1 VSRLESDRRGPA
13 PRHLVRGVLGATIVT
28 AMLAA
33 VPATAAAVP
42 PPPPNPS
49 DSQLGSA
56 SADASSKA
64 GEVAGLVNQLNVAQ
78 GALDQLTSAVA
89 LKKELANKARVD
101 LGTAQQAAAAAATA
115 QVSAQ
120 QQVTVAQRRIDDA
133 RRQVDQFAAGS
144 YQQGSTVGSFSAYVG
159 SASPEDVLAR
169 AQLLDAVSSSQLGVM
184 DTLQRARTQSANA
197 DSEARAAKQRADTA
211 NAAATRAKQSADGA
225 TSAAV
230 QAQQTQA
237 AQSQQLALNRNKAQ
251 YAVDQARGAVAGL
264 QGQRQAFEQWDA
276 QRRAEEAA
284 AARAAAEEAAREQA
298 AAEAAV
304 RQQQAEA
311 AARQEQAAAAA
322 RQEQAAAAARQE
334 QAAAAAR
341 QEQAAAA
348 ARQEQ
353 AAAAARQEQADA
365 AAAEARA
372 AAAEAE
378 AAAAGRLQ
386 EARAAAAERQQQAEA
401 AASAARRASAA
412 AERQQQA
419 EAAASAAR
427 RASAAAER
435 QQQAEAAASAA
446 RRASAAAERQQ
457 QAEAAA
463 SAARRAAEA
472 AASAP
477 APRAP
482 SYTPPAPSGDGG
494 GSSATGD
501 PQTVINR
508 ALSRLG
514 ARYSWGG
521 GNYNGP
527 TVGVRDGGIADS
539 YGDYYS
545 VGFDCSGLMM
555 YAFAAAGIY
564 LPHFSGYQYT
574 SGTQVPLSRMQPG
587 DMIFYGDGGSEH
599 VALYMGNGKM
609 IEAPESGE
617 VVKVSPVRYGG
628 IAPYVTRMF

>member
-353 AAAAARQEQADA
+353 AAAAARQEQAAAAARQEQADA

-372 AAAEAE
+372 AAAEAK

-427 RASAAAER
+427 RAA
-435 QQQAEAAASAA
+435 
-446 RRASAAAERQQ
+446 
-457 QAEAAA
+457 
-463 SAARRAAEA
+463 A

-477 APRAP
+477 APRAL

-527 TVGVRDGGIADS
+527 TVGVRDGGVADS

>member
-1 VSRLESDRRGPA
+1 MSRLESDRRGPA

-341 QEQAAAA
+341 QEQA
-348 ARQEQ
+348 
-353 AAAAARQEQADA
+353 DA

-386 EARAAAAERQQQAEA
+386 EARA
-401 AASAARRASAA
+401 
-412 AERQQQA
+412 
-419 EAAASAAR
+419 
-427 RASAAAER
+427 
-435 QQQAEAAASAA
+435 
-446 RRASAAAERQQ
+446 AAAERQQ

>member
-1 VSRLESDRRGPA
+1 MSRLESDRRGPA
-13 PRHLVRGVLGATIVT
+13 PRHMVRGVLGATIVT

-64 GEVAGLVNQLNVAQ
+64 GEVARLVNQLNVAQ

-133 RRQVDQFAAGS
+133 RQQVDQFAAGS

-237 AQSQQLALNRNKAQ
+237 AQSQQLELNRNKAQ

-372 AAAEAE
+372 AAAEAK

-386 EARAAAAERQQQAEA
+386 EAQAAAAERQQQAEA

-427 RASAAAER
+427 RAA
-435 QQQAEAAASAA
+435 
-446 RRASAAAERQQ
+446 
-457 QAEAAA
+457 
-463 SAARRAAEA
+463 A

-477 APRAP
+477 APRVP

-527 TVGVRDGGIADS
+527 TVGVRDGGVADS

>member
-49 DSQLGSA
+49 DSQLSSA

-211 NAAATRAKQSADGA
+211 NAAAARAKQSADGA

-237 AQSQQLALNRNKAQ
+237 AQSQQLELNRNKAQ

-353 AAAAARQEQADA
+353 ADA

-372 AAAEAE
+372 AAAEAK

-386 EARAAAAERQQQAEA
+386 EAQAAAAERQQQAEA

-427 RASAAAER
+427 RASAAA
-435 QQQAEAAASAA
+435 
-446 RRASAAAERQQ
+446 
-457 QAEAAA
+457 
-463 SAARRAAEA
+463 
-472 AASAP
+472 SAP
-477 APRAP
+477 APRVP

-527 TVGVRDGGIADS
+527 TVGVRDGGVADS

>member
-64 GEVAGLVNQLNVAQ
+64 GEVARLVNQLNVAQ

-237 AQSQQLALNRNKAQ
+237 AQSQQLELNRNKAQ

-372 AAAEAE
+372 AAAEAK

-386 EARAAAAERQQQAEA
+386 EAQAAAAERQQQAEA

-427 RASAAAER
+427 RAA
-435 QQQAEAAASAA
+435 
-446 RRASAAAERQQ
+446 
-457 QAEAAA
+457 
-463 SAARRAAEA
+463 A

-477 APRAP
+477 APRVP

-527 TVGVRDGGIADS
+527 TVGVRDGGVADS

>member
-237 AQSQQLALNRNKAQ
+237 AQSQQLELNRNKAQ

-353 AAAAARQEQADA
+353 AAAAARQEQAAAAARQEQADA

-372 AAAEAE
+372 AAAEAK

-427 RASAAAER
+427 RAA
-435 QQQAEAAASAA
+435 
-446 RRASAAAERQQ
+446 
-457 QAEAAA
+457 
-463 SAARRAAEA
+463 A

-477 APRAP
+477 APRAL

-527 TVGVRDGGIADS
+527 TVGVRDGGVADS

-587 DMIFYGDGGSEH
+587 DMLFYGDGGSEH

>member
-1 VSRLESDRRGPA
+1 MSRLESDRRGPA

-64 GEVAGLVNQLNVAQ
+64 GEVARLVNQLNVAQ

-237 AQSQQLALNRNKAQ
+237 AQSQQLELNRNKAQ

-372 AAAEAE
+372 AAAEAK

-386 EARAAAAERQQQAEA
+386 EAQAAAAERQQQAEA

-427 RASAAAER
+427 RAA
-435 QQQAEAAASAA
+435 
-446 RRASAAAERQQ
+446 
-457 QAEAAA
+457 
-463 SAARRAAEA
+463 A

-477 APRAP
+477 APRVP

-527 TVGVRDGGIADS
+527 TVGVRDGGVADS

>member
-353 AAAAARQEQADA
+353 ADA

-386 EARAAAAERQQQAEA
+386 EAQAAAAERQQQAEA

-427 RASAAAER
+427 RASAAA
-435 QQQAEAAASAA
+435 
-446 RRASAAAERQQ
+446 
-457 QAEAAA
+457 
-463 SAARRAAEA
+463 
-472 AASAP
+472 SAP
-477 APRAP
+477 APRVP

-527 TVGVRDGGIADS
+527 TVGVRDGGVADS